1 MRLRDLP
8 LRLGASLTIALL
20 SLPTLAD
27 TTTVGT
33 IAAAAQRPNDKAR
46 QALVTI
52 FGNVVNDPLAGT
64 GSPDTIIA
72 SVFQVINAC
81 ILVIGGMVA
90 SWMMLRKLS
99 QTAHDGSVFDQRKHA
114 LWGPIRLLWGI
125 VSLVPTANGWSLAQL
140 LMLWGASLMGVG
152 MANLGVDAAVA
163 AFNSGTSM
171 VLQPVM
177 PDTVNLAHSLFEANL
192 CMHGINAGLSQAGSA
207 GALITA
213 DGYVQQAPTST
224 GFVLKN
230 TSFVCGGADVDESP
244 EPVPSSTDW
253 FSSNISVQALKDA
266 HLQALQT
273 MQGSLN
279 SSALDFVNA
288 VVQKQGG
295 ASVSLPDAET
305 AIQSAAQQY
314 ENTISAV
321 AATKQGDIAA
331 LASQLGSSISDSGW
345 WTLGAWYQT
354 FAQANTK
361 LSSAV
366 AAKASVYGMSSEGDP
381 ALLTVYETSI
391 AAYKAQESTSTY
403 TPPLGTSST
412 GDYTKGAAGT
422 DSNKIIGSFFTAPGQ
437 RLVNYLIDVNADG
450 GSFGQLNPLIK
461 MKNIGDYTLGVGE
474 TALGTYVVAKAI
486 SRVKDG
492 WSVAGVATK
501 IANAVSSIGD
511 ALQGVLDALSPFII
525 MLVVSFFVLG
535 AMLSVYLPFVPF
547 IQWFGA
553 AVNWLVVVAEAV
565 IAAPLWGLT
574 FLGSEGEG
582 FGERSVHG
590 WLFLVDVMVRP
601 VFMVAG
607 FFAGGALLIAG
618 GTLLNQLFGVGLAN
632 AQFNSTTGV
641 VSIVCLLVLYCSAC
655 VNLVHRCFNLIF
667 LVPDRIMSWLGA
679 HAASAL
685 SHEDSAHV
693 RNTLGAFTNKMEDF
707 ANRTNRGGSFGRPRA
722 GNGVQ
727 A

>member
-1 MRLRDLP
+1 MKIRCTLA
-8 LRLGASLTIALL
+8 RLGAAVTVAML
-20 SLPTLAD
+20 SLPALAD
-27 TTTVGT
+27 TTVGT
-33 IAAAAQRPNDKAR
+33 ITAAAQRPDDKAR
-46 QALVTI
+46 QALVAI
-52 FGNVVNDPLAGT
+52 FGNVVNDPLSGT
-64 GSPDTIIA
+64 GTPDTIIA

-81 ILVIGGMVA
+81 VLVIGGMLA
-90 SWMMLRKLS
+90 SWMMLRKLT

-125 VSLVPTANGWSLAQL
+125 VSLVPTANGWSMAQL

-152 MANLGVDAAVA
+152 IANLAIDASVT
-163 AFNSGTSM
+163 AFNNGSSM

-177 PDTVNLAHSLFEANL
+177 PDTVNLAHNLFEANL
-192 CMHGINAGLSQAGSA
+192 CMHGINAGLSQADSA
-207 GALITA
+207 GALVTS
-213 DGYVQQAPTST
+213 DGYVQQAPTGA

-230 TSFVCGGADVDESP
+230 TSFVCGGADVDDSP
-244 EPVPSSTDW
+244 EAVPSSTNW
-253 FSSNISVQALKDA
+253 FSGHISVQELKDA
-266 HLQALQT
+266 HLQALQA
-273 MQGSLN
+273 MQSSLN
-279 SSALDFVNA
+279 TSALNFVNA
-288 VVQKQGG
+288 VVQRQGG
-295 ASVSLPDAET
+295 AAVPLPDAET

-314 ENTISAV
+314 ENTISAT

-331 LASQLGSSISDSGW
+331 LASQLGTSISDSGW

-361 LSSAV
+361 LSDAV
-366 AAKASVYGMSSEGDP
+366 GAKASVYGMSSEGDP
-381 ALLTVYETSI
+381 ALLTVYESST
-391 AAYKAQESTSTY
+391 AAYKAQEATSTY
-403 TPPLGTSST
+403 TPPVGTSST
-412 GDYTKGAAGT
+412 GDYTKGASGT
-422 DSNKIIGSFFTAPGQ
+422 DSSKIIGSFFTAPGQ
-437 RLVNYLIDVNADG
+437 RLVNYLIDINADG
-450 GSFGQLNPLIK
+450 SNAGQLNPLIK

-492 WSVAGVATK
+492 WSVAGVAAK

-525 MLVVSFFVLG
+525 MLIVAFFVMG
-535 AMLSVYLPFVPF
+535 AALSVYLPFVPF
-547 IQWFGA
+547 IVWFGA
-553 AVNWLVVVAEAV
+553 AINWLVVVAEAV
-565 IAAPLWGLT
+565 IAAPLWALT
-574 FLGSEGEG
+574 FLGGEGEG

-632 AQFNSTTGV
+632 AQFDSTTGV

-655 VNLVHRCFNLIF
+655 TNLVHRCFNLIF
-667 LVPDRIMSWLGA
+667 LVPDRVMSWLGA
-679 HAASAL
+679 HASSSL
-685 SHEDSAHV
+685 SHEDSDRV
-693 RNTLGAFTNKMEDF
+693 RNTLGAFSNKMEDF
-707 ANRTNRGGSFGRPRA
+707 AQRMNRGGNFGSPRS